1 MTRLN
6 FTLPFPPSS
15 NSLYATV
22 KGRRVKSAEGRRY
35 AEQVGWKILAD
46 HVPRH
51 TLKGSLCLWLY
62 LRPPRENNVGDIA
75 NREKALTD
83 SLVAAGVIEDDRF
96 IRELHIVREKAL
108 PPNGEVAVLLYEIE
122 TQAEAAA

>member
-1 MTRLN
+1 MTRLE
-6 FTLPFPPSS
+6 FKVPWPPTV
-15 NSLYATV
+15 NNLYATV

-51 TLKGSLCLWLY
+51 TLSGPLCLWLY
-62 LRPPRENNVGDIA
+62 LRPPREHNVGDIA

-83 SLVAAGVIEDDRF
+83 ALVAAGVIEDDRF

-108 PPNGEVAVLLYEIE
+108 APNGEVDVLLYEIA
-122 TQAEAAA
+122 TQAEVAA